1 MCSIMSIEV
10 KIMFSEIIDR
20 VKENPL
26 VKKYIKGEFTE
37 KIYFLNAEGG
47 YGKSTSFKSLYYY
60 LVEQSTQANN
70 HIVPILVDVKN
81 LTEFGKKGGAGN
93 MPRPIEK
100 YILKNY
106 CGEDSDPNESLLE
119 KVINIFS
126 KNNAP
131 KFQNDYTYCIFI
143 DAINEVNDRLKG
155 IIVDEIKQMS
165 ESNSVKFFISSRV
178 NESSLPD
185 DTVKYK
191 LLPLNEEKIRV
202 YLDKNF
208 GKTGEKVDLS
218 KINDSLVDILR
229 VPMYLS
235 VFRET
240 YDEKT
245 PYPDI
250 YEAKTV
256 RKADILDSF
265 IQKLLDDN
273 KGKERS
279 ANKAVIEFVVKYF
292 LPALAFKMYNS
303 NLSMQFSDKDFRK
316 LRNNFDYFDSI
327 LVPDEYLTAFNA
339 NNTGIKSVCL
349 NFGIVTF
356 VNGYY
361 AFTHQNWR
369 DLFVAKHIINC
380 MNAEKLDELETPV
393 SKNVR
398 QFIGELIR
406 EHKDG
411 CGYSK
416 DYMDESDEEK
426 ARKSE
431 CDFEDK
437 NNLEGSA
444 SPIEDFLQKHN
455 LKSQCPLSAMATKNL
470 IDIMKTSRNGNI
482 TANYRHLNLSKV
494 TYEYTNIYSS
504 DFRGAILNSA
514 TFKASHYMFADA
526 DEEFSL
532 FSQVNAVSPNGEL
545 YACASGYNVYIFYTD
560 TGMEYLYTGFS
571 LVCDNIRIEQI
582 AFLSN
587 TVLLVRYPH
596 CLVFFDIKHE
606 IIYSDFVF
614 YIQGDRLCSY
624 KDYLYG
630 NINLFIRREYKNM
643 NQGEQYLKH
652 FLDSF
657 DRQTAKAFLSEIKKE
672 FTHGFTSENFEAFID
687 RCDDFDNFD
696 DSLFYS
702 NKTREEMDEANQNDF
717 TPLFLYLQGDEFKEF
732 GNFTFDKTNKTLY
745 ICANNNVYLCKLD
758 DNYFPK
764 LRFFKWV
771 ALGYGKNIVSIDGAG
786 LLAIPDINF
795 KWPKKFFRLYYIN
808 KERNI
813 CCFNLNEKLITFME
827 SHVADFECPYIEEIY
842 LNAYKPVLKVN
853 YDYYF
858 KGKWKKNSGV
868 AFFDL
873 KKACFLINTKD
884 VINDQYHYIIS
895 TYGSDIINDYYH
907 LNQRYELNKRYQIL
921 SYDKHAKY
929 IMVHHRK
936 MQKELCDEIQLLRF
950 DNFNLEKIIGRT
962 FVIENIS
969 TKMINEKYI
978 FLYIPSYDKS
988 MYYDIKNE
996 MFHIFPR
1003 NSSELTIND
1012 ESTNESIT
1020 LLNFGR
1026 DITIQPNN
1034 NFFVEMRDPASNK
1047 ALYDDIT
1054 CAKIRNIM
1062 KFLDKEGISH
1072 FKLNLVNSGNF
1083 TYFYYNED
1091 LYVNLIFKTNSD
1103 GPKVSLRKFNDKN
1116 SFVDNEYL
1124 MFYGSSDLSIRI
1136 FDLRTGALVGS
1147 QQKYPLNDI
1156 LKPEEVERIARF
1168 GLGDFVKVK
1177 NVKLYISDK
1186 IFIYID
1192 GRVIILDKQGQN
1204 PPKTLYCNKEMKL
1217 TTRKLLFKGDC
1228 IIRIG
1233 NRKLVLF
1240 DFITNERFIID
1251 NNIEYVDIFNCRGGL
1266 FITKNVYNEL
1276 SIWDSSSFDLK
1287 EKTKFFPIVTI
1298 PLHYLVSF
1306 GVYGTKFDGNSLP
1319 HYQKEI
1325 FKLLGAEL
1333 TD

>member
-1 MCSIMSIEV
+1 
-10 KIMFSEIIDR
+10 MFSEIIDR

-60 LVEQSTQANN
+60 LVEQGTQANN

-155 IIVDEIKQMS
+155 IIVDEIKQMV

-416 DYMDESDEEK
+416 DYMDESDTEK

-437 NNLEGSA
+437 DSPEGTT
-444 SPIEDFLQKHN
+444 SPVEDFLQKHN
-455 LKSQCPLSAMATKNL
+455 LKSQSPLSAMATKNL
-470 IDIMKTSRNGNI
+470 IDVMKISRNGNI
-482 TANYRHLNLSKV
+482 TAKYDDLNLRC
-494 TYEYTNIYSS
+494 TNFYKCDLENSTFNGTQIYAINFIQQGHTDSVNSVSFSPDGKKIVSGS
-504 DFRGAILNSA
+504 DDETIRIWDIGTGLQICKLSTGHCVDSVSFSPDGKKIVSGGWEDAI
-514 TFKASHYMFADA
+514 HIWD
-526 DEEFSL
+526 
-532 FSQVNAVSPNGEL
+532 
-545 YACASGYNVYIFYTD
+545 TD
-560 TGMEYLYTGFS
+560 TGLQIGALSTGDWINSVSFS
-571 LVCDNIRIEQI
+571 SDGKKIVSVSGNKTIRIWDAETGLQI
-582 AFLSN
+582 GKLSTGDQVRLVSFSPDGKKIVSVSVDSTIRILDVETGSQICGLSTEDEVSSISFSSSGKKIVSGSSDGTIRIWDIN
-587 TVLLVRYPH
+587 TGAQIGKPLTGHEGSVN
-596 CLVFFDIKHE
+596 LVFFSPDGKRIV
-606 IIYSDFVF
+606 S
-614 YIQGDRLCSY
+614 G
-624 KDYLYG
+624 
-630 NINLFIRREYKNM
+630 
-643 NQGEQYLKH
+643 
-652 FLDSF
+652 
-657 DRQTAKAFLSEIKKE
+657 
-672 FTHGFTSENFEAFID
+672 
-687 RCDDFDNFD
+687 
-696 DSLFYS
+696 S
-702 NKTREEMDEANQNDF
+702 N
-717 TPLFLYLQGDEFKEF
+717 
-732 GNFTFDKTNKTLY
+732 DKTIRIWDAVTGMQLGKPLTGHAAY
-745 ICANNNVYLCKLD
+745 
-758 DNYFPK
+758 DNYADYVNSVSFSPDGTK
-764 LRFFKWV
+764 
-771 ALGYGKNIVSIDGAG
+771 IVSGSSDGTIRIWNVETGIQIGEPLTG
-786 LLAIPDINF
+786 LTSSVRSVSFSLGGSKIVSASDDKTIRIWDVETGSQMGKPLTGHTRIVCSISFSPDGTKIVSGSHDKTIRVWDTDTGIQICEFSTEDLVESVSFSPDGNKIVSGGWGNAIHIWDTNTGLQIGELSPGGQLVSFSPDGKKIIVSGSNDGIVRIWDAETF
-795 KWPKKFFRLYYIN
+795 KLVGEPYKGGTVAIFSPDGKRIAIGSYYTI
-808 KERNI
+808 KVLDAE
-813 CCFNLNEKLITFME
+813 TG
-827 SHVADFECPYIEEIY
+827 
-842 LNAYKPVLKVN
+842 KPVLEDLQGNKMPVQSLAFSSDGKKIVSGSVDGTVRMWDVETGIYIGKLNVN
-853 YDYYF
+853 SNIDF
-858 KGKWKKNSGV
+858 EE
-868 AFFDL
+868 D
-873 KKACFLINTKD
+873 D
-884 VINDQYHYIIS
+884 VIIPYIPTVGPVETVGKTESNLIS
-895 TYGSDIINDYYH
+895 SIVFSPDGKKIVSGSLDATIKIWNLESRLCTIIN
-907 LNQRYELNKRYQIL
+907 NKIQ
-921 SYDKHAKY
+921 SYIGK
-929 IMVHHRK
+929 
-936 MQKELCDEIQLLRF
+936 CDFRNAE
-950 DNFNLEKIIGRT
+950 FNGEDESEFYG
-962 FVIENIS
+962 
-969 TKMINEKYI
+969 MIYSNGGI
-978 FLYIPSYDKS
+978 V
-988 MYYDIKNE
+988 
-996 MFHIFPR
+996 
-1003 NSSELTIND
+1003 ND
-1012 ESTNESIT
+1012 ES
-1020 LLNFGR
+1020 
-1026 DITIQPNN
+1026 
-1034 NFFVEMRDPASNK
+1034 V
-1047 ALYDDIT
+1047 
-1054 CAKIRNIM
+1054 
-1062 KFLDKEGISH
+1062 
-1072 FKLNLVNSGNF
+1072 
-1083 TYFYYNED
+1083 
-1091 LYVNLIFKTNSD
+1091 
-1103 GPKVSLRKFNDKN
+1103 PKPVPFE
-1116 SFVDNEYL
+1116 F
-1124 MFYGSSDLSIRI
+1124 
-1136 FDLRTGALVGS
+1136 
-1147 QQKYPLNDI
+1147 
-1156 LKPEEVERIARF
+1156 
-1168 GLGDFVKVK
+1168 
-1177 NVKLYISDK
+1177 SDK
-1186 IFIYID
+1186 K
-1192 GRVIILDKQGQN
+1192 R
-1204 PPKTLYCNKEMKL
+1204 KE
-1217 TTRKLLFKGDC
+1217 
-1228 IIRIG
+1228 
-1233 NRKLVLF
+1233 
-1240 DFITNERFIID
+1240 
-1251 NNIEYVDIFNCRGGL
+1251 
-1266 FITKNVYNEL
+1266 
-1276 SIWDSSSFDLK
+1276 
-1287 EKTKFFPIVTI
+1287 
-1298 PLHYLVSF
+1298 
-1306 GVYGTKFDGNSLP
+1306 
-1319 HYQKEI
+1319 EI
-1325 FKLLGAEL
+1325 
-1333 TD
+1333 